1 MRVLVTIAVL
11 TAGFVALPPQARAQ
25 LKEREQA
32 PLELP
37 ANMRDEAALPPQA
50 GPQLKEREQAPLEL
64 PANMRDEDEDRLA
77 DPDYVFN
84 PIQARRDVKI
94 GDFYAKKGSQR
105 AAAGRYLEATRW
117 DPGFS
122 EAYWKLARIR
132 EKLEQHQQAVDA
144 YKVFVKLE
152 PGDKRAKEALKR
164 LPGLE
169 KKAAEVPDPPD
180 EARPDF
186 VDSKIPRTF

>member
-1 MRVLVTIAVL
+1 MRVLVTIALL
-11 TAGFVALPPQARAQ
+11 TAGFAVLPFQAQAQ

-37 ANMRDEAALPPQA
+37 ANMQ
-50 GPQLKEREQAPLEL
+50 
-64 PANMRDEDEDRLA
+64 DEDEDRLA
-77 DPDYVFN
+77 DPNYVFN

-94 GDFYAKKGSQR
+94 GDFYAKKGSHR

-122 EAYWKLARIR
+122 EAYWKLARVR
-132 EKLEQHQQAVDA
+132 EKLRQHQQAVDA
-144 YKVFVKLE
+144 YKLFVKLE
-152 PGDKRAKEALKR
+152 PNDKRAKEALKL

-169 KKAAEVPDPPD
+169 KKAAEVPDAPA

-186 VDSKIPRTF
+186 VDPKLPQTF